1 MLLLVLQ
8 MWTNAKLVYTVVVK
22 DRFVIIFL
30 GLIAVTARWAI
41 SMMHSAEPALVC
53 KAQDQMKQLID

>member
-1 MLLLVLQ
+1 
-8 MWTNAKLVYTVVVK
+8 MWMNVRLVYTAVAK

-41 SMMHSAEPALVC
+41 SMMHSAGAALVC
-53 KAQDQMKQLID
+53 KVQTEMKQLID

>member
-1 MLLLVLQ
+1 
-8 MWTNAKLVYTVVVK
+8 MWMNVKLVYTVVVK